1 MKVLAAD
8 FVTTAVQ
15 ASGWPPADPPEI
27 AFVGRSNVG
36 KSSMLNRLSS
46 RKAIARVSGTPGRT
60 RALNFFDVTVGLG
73 GRRKV
78 IRFCDLPGYGFAKVS
93 KSERAQWVEM
103 IESYLKERVSLKAV
117 VVIVD
122 GKVGATADDVQML
135 HWLEET
141 GRRPIVVATKMDR
154 MPKAHR
160 AGRLRQIEAQL
171 QMVPR
176 TLTGFSSE
184 EGIGRDDV
192 WSRILEATQ
201 IPDFGEADT
210 AHAPDEETPEED

>member
-8 FVTTAVQ
+8 FVTTAVNP
-15 ASGWPPADPPEI
+15 SGWPPADPPEI

-36 KSSMLNRLSS
+36 KSSMLNRLSG

-73 GRRKV
+73 RRKQV
-78 IRFCDLPGYGFAKVS
+78 VRFCDLPGYGFAKVS
-93 KSERAQWVEM
+93 KTERAQWVQM
-103 IESYLKERVSLKAV
+103 IEGYLRERESLKAV

-122 GKVGATADDVQML
+122 GKVGPTQDDVDML

-184 EGIGRDDV
+184 EAIGKEDV
-192 WSRILEATQ
+192 WARILEATQ
-201 IPDFGEADT
+201 IPDFEGE
-210 AHAPDEETPEED
+210 DEPETFEGE